1 MKILLLVIGKTD
13 SKALDQLTQSY
24 RKRIKHFINFEYIE
38 IPDVP
43 KFKKISEVKQ
53 RQLETEAIIKR
64 LPNTHHLILL
74 DEKGKQ
80 FNSIQF
86 SKELEK
92 HILSA
97 TPNLVF
103 VVGGPYGFSEE
114 LYARAHLKLSLSKM
128 TFSHQMIRLFF
139 TEQLYRALSIW
150 KNLPYHHE

>member
-64 LPNTHHLILL
+64 LPN
-74 DEKGKQ
+74 
-80 FNSIQF
+80 N
-86 SKELEK
+86 
-92 HILSA
+92 LSS
-97 TPNLVF
+97 
-103 VVGGPYGFSEE
+103 G
-114 LYARAHLKLSLSKM
+114 
-128 TFSHQMIRLFF
+128 
-139 TEQLYRALSIW
+139 
-150 KNLPYHHE
+150 